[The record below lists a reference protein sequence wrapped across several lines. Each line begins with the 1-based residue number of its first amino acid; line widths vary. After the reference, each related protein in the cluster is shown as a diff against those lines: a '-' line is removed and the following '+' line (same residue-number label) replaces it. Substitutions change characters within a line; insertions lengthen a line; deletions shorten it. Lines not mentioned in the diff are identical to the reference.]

1 MFRPFKKGEGQA
13 IWNGGR
19 EPAGKVGPTRDSAAA
34 DEDETRAIIACRFGQ
49 AVRDIDSGRRFG
61 ISLARARPRRAIN
74 CPHAG
79 YFFNP
84 ENEKRLEP
92 RRHYC

>member
-1 MFRPFKKGEGQA
+1 MLIRA
-13 IWNGGR
+13 GG
-19 EPAGKVGPTRDSAAA
+19 
-34 DEDETRAIIACRFGQ
+34 
-49 AVRDIDSGRRFG
+49 SGYRS
-61 ISLARARPRRAIN
+61 IARPRRAIN

>member
-1 MFRPFKKGEGQA
+1 MQ
-13 IWNGGR
+13 
-19 EPAGKVGPTRDSAAA
+19 DSSAADA
-34 DEDETRAIIACRFGQ
+34 DETGRSSHADP
-49 AVRDIDSGRRFG
+49 GRRFG
-61 ISLARARPRRAIN
+61 TSLDRDRPRRAIN

-92 RRHYC
+92 WRHSC

>member
-1 MFRPFKKGEGQA
+1 MTTK
-13 IWNGGR
+13 
-19 EPAGKVGPTRDSAAA
+19 PARSSHA
-34 DEDETRAIIACRFGQ
+34 
-49 AVRDIDSGRRFG
+49 DSGRRFG
-61 ISLARARPRRAIN
+61 ISLAPDRPRRAIN